1 MSHVVIGTAGHID
14 HGKTSLVK
22 ALTGTDTDRLIDE
35 KKRGMTIDLGFAFLN
50 DNITIIDMPGHEKFV
65 RNMVAGVSNIHIVLL
80 VVAVDDGIMPQ
91 TKEHLQILQ
100 ILNISTCIIVLTK
113 IDLIK
118 DEEWVDLVEL
128 EVREMTRNTFENIE
142 IVRTSVQTNE
152 GIDQLKNLL
161 LNQIAFKNDIKKNDI
176 FRLHVDR
183 SFSMM
188 GFGTV
193 VTGTVLSGELNK
205 GDKIFVLPDNIS
217 TNVRGIQR
225 HGEEINTVRIGDRAA
240 INLANIELNRVFRG
254 SQLTSSSS
262 TISVNQFIASIT
274 ITNQVI
280 KEIKHR
286 QRVRIHLGTAEVF
299 ARIYLIG
306 KKTLNHNVRTNVL
319 VKMEKNLCVFQED
332 LFVIRSYSPI
342 TTLGGGIILTTL
354 IIKNLP
360 FKSWVPLLEREPIK
374 RFNQLINYSIPKLIE
389 EWSSITQVHITDI
402 FKWIKDLGL
411 FISENGFVY
420 TEDKKKE
427 SIQNIIRI
435 LQSFHDDNPLRNG
448 MVSEVLKQQS
458 RIEEGWFL
466 EILSMIE
473 KEGLIKRLGSEYAL
487 TSHEIKISD
496 EMINLYEKLEKK
508 IIQNGFIPITTKEI
522 SGKFEL
528 SEKKCL
534 ELLHVLK
541 NQKKLVKVNIDLWMH
556 TKNIDRLYLLNKNHF
571 QSNNE
576 LDISSFKSY
585 TGLTRKFAIPVL
597 EFCDKQGWTS
607 RMGNLRIKGE
617 NL

>member
-1 MSHVVIGTAGHID
+1 LSHVVIGTAGHID

-65 RNMVAGVSNIHIVLL
+65 RNMVAGVSNIHIALL

-100 ILNISTCIIVLTK
+100 VLNISTCIIVLTK

-118 DEEWVDLVEL
+118 DAEWVDLVEL
-128 EVREMTRNTFENIE
+128 EVREMTRDTFENIE

-152 GIDQLKNLL
+152 GIDQLKNFLL
-161 LNQIAFKNDIKKNDI
+161 KQIAFKIDIKKNDI

-217 TNVRGIQR
+217 TKVRGIQK

-240 INLANIELNRVFRG
+240 INLANIELDKVFRG

-274 ITNQVI
+274 ITNQMI

-306 KKTLNHNVRTNVL
+306 TKTLNHNVRTNVL

-342 TTLGGGIILTTL
+342 TTLGGGIVLTTL

-360 FKSWVPLLEREPIK
+360 FKSWVPSLEKEPIK

-389 EWSSITQVHITDI
+389 EWSSITQVHNTDI
-402 FKWIKDLGL
+402 IKWIKDLGL
-411 FISENGFVY
+411 FITENGFVY
-420 TEDKKKE
+420 TEDIKKK
-427 SIQNIIRI
+427 SIHNVIRI
-435 LQSFHDDNPLRNG
+435 LQGFHDDNPLRNG

-496 EMINLYEKLEKK
+496 EMINLYEKLEKR
-508 IIQNGFIPITTKEI
+508 IIHNGFIPITTKEI

-556 TKNIDRLYLLNKNHF
+556 SKNIDRLYLLNKNHF

-576 LDISSFKSY
+576 LDITSFKSY

-597 EFCDKQGWTS
+597 EFCDKQGWTL
-607 RMGNLRIKGE
+607 RLGNLRIKGE